1 MENNRGSWGSNTG
14 FLLAA
19 IGSAVGLGN
28 IWSFPYK
35 MGRCGGFLFFILYLL
50 LSVFVGFVIMAGELA
65 MGRKTGRGAVGA
77 YHVLSKRF
85 RWVGWL
91 AVFSPFV
98 VMGFYAVLGGYCMEY
113 MVLNLSHLVIPGMQ
127 SQRGAEAFQMMLSH
141 PMRSLISMLAF
152 MAVCYL
158 ISRSGVSGG
167 IERFNK
173 VGMPALFGMLAIMI
187 VRSLSL
193 PNAMEGL

>member
-1 MENNRGSWGSNTG
+1 
-14 FLLAA
+14 
-19 IGSAVGLGN
+19 
-28 IWSFPYK
+28 
-35 MGRCGGFLFFILYLL
+35 
-50 LSVFVGFVIMAGELA
+50 
-65 MGRKTGRGAVGA
+65 
-77 YHVLSKRF
+77 
-85 RWVGWL
+85 
-91 AVFSPFV
+91 
-98 VMGFYAVLGGYCMEY
+98 
-113 MVLNLSHLVIPGMQ
+113 
-127 SQRGAEAFQMMLSH
+127 MMLSH

-193 PNAMEGL
+193 PNAMEGLIFMFLPGYAVEAGFIQQAPGSL